1 MSKPNLKR
9 RALFAPVLITAALA
23 GAPAP
28 AAAQAGGT
36 LVPVAG
42 IVSGSP
48 ESVSFSGQ
56 ARVQSRLVPDPD
68 FGRPSL
74 LLTIDLSS
82 VSGVGTS
89 TKAVYSVATQELVQ
103 RRLAGTHVV
112 TITFPFSKTSGATV
126 VRSAVASFN
135 LDFDVNTGAVTN
147 ASGNVATPNF

>member
-9 RALFAPVLITAALA
+9 RALFAPAALLAAALA
-23 GAPAP
+23 APP
-28 AAAQAGGT
+28 AAAQQPAAA
-36 LVPVAG
+36 LVPLAG

-56 ARVQSRLVPDPD
+56 ARIQSRLVPDPD

-74 LLTIDLSS
+74 LLSIDLSS
-82 VSGVGTS
+82 VTGVGSS

-103 RRLAGTHVV
+103 RRLAGTHTVV
-112 TITFPFSKTSGATV
+112 ITFPFSKTSGATV
-126 VRSAVASFN
+126 VRSAVASFA

>member
-9 RALFAPVLITAALA
+9 RALFAPAALLAAALA
-23 GAPAP
+23 APP
-28 AAAQAGGT
+28 AAAQQPGAA

-42 IVSGSP
+42 IVSGAP

-56 ARVQSRLVPDPD
+56 ARIQSRLVPDPD

-74 LLTIDLSS
+74 LLTIDLSN
-82 VSGVGTS
+82 VSGVGSS

-103 RRLAGTHVV
+103 RRLAGSHVV
-112 TITFPFSKTSGATV
+112 TITFPFSKTSGAAV
-126 VRSAVASFN
+126 VRSAVASFA